1 MGRTTSGG
9 GGIESGAE
17 LSNPSIVSLST
28 SFSVSYYRESW
39 IMCWNQVENEK
50 KKKVEKES
58 WRKKERGRSWKV
70 EGGEKKGRGKGYMG
84 IRVWWR
90 KTKRKKRRI
99 ETYE

>member
-1 MGRTTSGG
+1 MTSGG

-50 KKKVEKES
+50 KKKKLRKRAGERKREGGFGKWKVE
-58 WRKKERGRSWKV
+58 KKERERI
-70 EGGEKKGRGKGYMG
+70 G
-84 IRVWWR
+84 I
-90 KTKRKKRRI
+90 
-99 ETYE
+99 YG